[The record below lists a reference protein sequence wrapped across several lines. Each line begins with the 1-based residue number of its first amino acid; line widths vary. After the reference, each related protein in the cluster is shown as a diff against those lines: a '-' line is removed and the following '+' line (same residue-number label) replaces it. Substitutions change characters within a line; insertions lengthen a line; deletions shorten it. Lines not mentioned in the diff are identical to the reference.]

1 MQQAKPPGDQITL
14 QGSFNG
20 FYLICRIHSRCVMPF
35 LRTGM
40 GSRAQGLYAVV
51 AGVFMFYLAHALY
64 DQPLLN
70 FFWVWLVAVV
80 VQRMLSGRAAKS
92 GLLIHSQFDGY
103 PTLALRLCPFI
114 RDESMARLAVEP
126 MICFAAGYLLLSW
139 SDALG
144 KLVMSA
150 ALSLMFLEN
159 FDRHVTNKREQQILD
174 ARLEAEHLSQGV
186 RRRMGY

>member
-1 MQQAKPPGDQITL
+1 MQQAKPPGDQVTF

-20 FYLICRIHSRCVMPF
+20 LYLICLILSQCIMPL

-40 GSRAQGLYAVV
+40 GSRAQGLYSVI

-70 FFWVWLVAVV
+70 FFLVWLIAVV
-80 VQRMLSGRAAKS
+80 VQRMLSGRAAKN
-92 GLLIHSQFDGY
+92 GLLVHSQYDGY
-103 PTLALRLCPFI
+103 PTVALRLCPFI
-114 RDESMARLAVEP
+114 RDESTAKLVVEP
-126 MICFAAGYLLLSW
+126 LICFAAGYLLLGW

-144 KLVMSA
+144 KLIMA
-150 ALSLMFLEN
+150 AAFSLIFLEN
-159 FDRHVTNKREQQILD
+159 FDRHITNKREQQILD